1 MILKEH
7 KELFRKR
14 LGKLLEQRRMEKDLS
29 RKELGEMLGYR
40 GDSAVQV
47 VARFE
52 AGRSG
57 VPKAKLDQLLEILE
71 VSNED
76 FGLSGSKSLKSFI
89 SAGSFLG
96 TSMVPWGG
104 AMLNFLESTEKDFLQ
119 QTMTDDEDE
128 QESPAETY
136 QELLRLLRLYRAPK
150 EARQLSLLEKIDLM
164 DTLCAADEN
173 LLGDLLALLEIDPAE
188 AYVEIENHLL
198 ERLKKN

>member
-71 VSNED
+71 ISNED
-76 FGLSGSKSLKSFI
+76 FGLNASKSLKSFI

-119 QTMTDDEDE
+119 QTMTDDDE
-128 QESPAETY
+128 QDSPAETY
-136 QELLRLLRLYRAPK
+136 QELLRLLRLYRARK
-150 EARQLSLLEKIDLM
+150 ETKPLTLLEKIDLV
-164 DTLCAADEN
+164 DTLCAGDEN
-173 LLGDLLALLEIDPAE
+173 LLGELLALLEIDPAE
-188 AYVEIENHLL
+188 AYAEIENHLL
-198 ERLKKN
+198 ERLKNN

>member
-71 VSNED
+71 ISNED
-76 FGLSGSKSLKSFI
+76 FGLSASKSLKSFI

-119 QTMTDDEDE
+119 QTMTDDDE
-128 QESPAETY
+128 QDSPAETY
-136 QELLRLLRLYRAPK
+136 QELLRLLRLYRARK
-150 EARQLSLLEKIDLM
+150 ETKPLTLLEKIDLV
-164 DTLCAADEN
+164 DTLCAGDEN
-173 LLGDLLALLEIDPAE
+173 LLGELLALLEIDPAE
-188 AYVEIENHLL
+188 AYAEIENHLL
-198 ERLKKN
+198 ERLKNN

>member
-71 VSNED
+71 ISNED
-76 FGLSGSKSLKSFI
+76 FGLSASKSLKSFI

-119 QTMTDDEDE
+119 QTMTDDDE
-128 QESPAETY
+128 QDSPAETY
-136 QELLRLLRLYRAPK
+136 QELLRLLRLYRARK
-150 EARQLSLLEKIDLM
+150 ETKPLTLLEKIDLV
-164 DTLCAADEN
+164 DTLCSGDEN
-173 LLGDLLALLEIDPAE
+173 LLGELLALLEIDPAE
-188 AYVEIENHLL
+188 AYAEIENHLL
-198 ERLKKN
+198 ERLKNN